1 MFIKY
6 RRICTV
12 DVDVDLD
19 VTVDVQVLCMQDI
32 QTDNF

>member
-12 DVDVDLD
+12 AVDIDLD

>member
-6 RRICTV
+6 RRICAV
-12 DVDVDLD
+12 DVDIDLD

>member
-12 DVDVDLD
+12 DVDIDLD

>member
-6 RRICTV
+6 RRIYTV
-12 DVDVDLD
+12 DVDIDLD